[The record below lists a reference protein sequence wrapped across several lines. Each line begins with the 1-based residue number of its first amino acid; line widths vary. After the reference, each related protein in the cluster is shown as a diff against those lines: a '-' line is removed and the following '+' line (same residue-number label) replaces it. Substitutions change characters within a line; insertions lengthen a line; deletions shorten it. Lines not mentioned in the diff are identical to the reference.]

1 MPRSKHGPWPPPTF
15 LLSYS
20 GCPLRRQLGEEE
32 GASTRGSRAEM
43 QPLSASDGL
52 GKGRTFGNYYNMR
65 KFRIK
70 PPPLPMCRGC
80 GETIATTSR
89 RKIGNFSQ
97 SKMHVP
103 CDVAMPPP
111 VGIPSS
117 TSDTGQGSPCI
128 TVLIARGWDQ
138 LIPIRRWSVNDAV
151 SIRWRVRQ
159 LWKKG
164 QL

>member
-1 MPRSKHGPWPPPTF
+1 MAPGPLPPACCLTQGV
-15 LLSYS
+15 LWEGS
-20 GCPLRRQLGEEE
+20 LGKRKEHLP
-32 GASTRGSRAEM
+32 GGSRAEM

-52 GKGRTFGNYYNMR
+52 GKGHTFGNYCNMR

-117 TSDTGQGSPCI
+117 TSDTRQGSPCI

-138 LIPIRRWSVNDAV
+138 LIPICRWSVNDAV
-151 SIRWRVRQ
+151 SICWRVRQ
-159 LWKKG
+159 LLKKG